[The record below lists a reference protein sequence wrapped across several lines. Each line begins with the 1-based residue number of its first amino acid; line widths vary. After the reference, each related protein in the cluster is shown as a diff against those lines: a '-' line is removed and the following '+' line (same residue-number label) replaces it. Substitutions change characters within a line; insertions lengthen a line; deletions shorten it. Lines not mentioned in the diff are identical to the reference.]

1 MQLELRR
8 LSGQEVLKELWR
20 SATDIPTADLDECVK
35 DALMS
40 FYDGDEHNFWPK
52 EQFSAWTPE
61 LAQIVDEDGQVL
73 ADYDINDL
81 AEDTGRK
88 LTPARVD
95 LT

>member
-61 LAQIVDEDGQVL
+61 LAHIVDEDGQVL
-73 ADYDINDL
+73 AEYDINDL